1 MSEMG
6 SSLTTVEIIERVEQ
20 MLDAL
25 FVPNLSAREF
35 ADGCVA
41 LEAFLATHGDSLSQI
56 GTLDDVA
63 RSRVVAVIARL
74 DQLQKRAAVKA
85 AMPGELQKYIADNDD

>member
-1 MSEMG
+1 MG
-6 SSLTTVEIIERVEQ
+6 SLLTIEDILERVEQ

-35 ADGCVA
+35 ADRCAA
-41 LEAFLATHGDSLSQI
+41 LEAFLATHGDSLSQT
-56 GTLDDVA
+56 GTLDDAA

>member
-1 MSEMG
+1 MG
-6 SSLTTVEIIERVEQ
+6 SLLTTEDIILRVEQ

-25 FVPNLSAREF
+25 FVPQLSAKEF
-35 ADGCVA
+35 ANGCAV
-41 LEAFLATHGDSLSQI
+41 LEEFLATHGDNLSQTE
-56 GTLDDVA
+56 TLDDAV

-74 DQLQKRAAVKA
+74 DQLQKRAAGKA

>member
-1 MSEMG
+1 MG
-6 SSLTTVEIIERVEQ
+6 SLLTTSDIIERVEQ

-25 FVPNLSAREF
+25 FVPQLSAKEF
-35 ADGCVA
+35 ANGCAV
-41 LEAFLATHGDSLSQI
+41 LEEFLATHGDSLSQT
-56 GTLDDVA
+56 GTLDGAV

>member
-1 MSEMG
+1 MEPL
-6 SSLTTVEIIERVEQ
+6 LTTVNIIERVEQ

-25 FVPNLSAREF
+25 FVPELSTKEF
-35 ADGCVA
+35 ADGCAA
-41 LEAFLATHGDSLSQI
+41 LEAFLATHGDSLSQT
-56 GTLDDVA
+56 GTLDDAA

-85 AMPGELQKYIADNDD
+85 AMPSELQKYIADNDD

>member
-1 MSEMG
+1 MG
-6 SSLTTVEIIERVEQ
+6 SLLTTIEIMERVEQ
-20 MLDAL
+20 MLDTL
-25 FVPNLSAREF
+25 FAQNLSAKDF

-41 LEAFLATHGDSLSQI
+41 LEAFLATHGDSLSQT
-56 GTLDDVA
+56 GKLDDAA
-63 RSRVVAVIARL
+63 RGRVLAVIARL

>member
-1 MSEMG
+1 M
-6 SSLTTVEIIERVEQ
+6 EILERVEQ

-25 FVPNLSAREF
+25 FVSNLSAKKF
-35 ADGCVA
+35 ADGCA
-41 LEAFLATHGDSLSQI
+41 LLEAFLALHGDSLSQT
-56 GTLDDVA
+56 GTLDDA
-63 RSRVVAVIARL
+63 GRSRVLAVIAHL

>member
-6 SSLTTVEIIERVEQ
+6 SLLTTVEIIERVEQ

-35 ADGCVA
+35 ADGC
-41 LEAFLATHGDSLSQI
+41 
-56 GTLDDVA
+56 
-63 RSRVVAVIARL
+63 ARL
-74 DQLQKRAAVKA
+74 KRF
-85 AMPGELQKYIADNDD
+85 

>member
-1 MSEMG
+1 MG
-6 SSLTTVEIIERVEQ
+6 SLPTTEDIIERVEQ

-25 FVPNLSAREF
+25 FVPKLSAKEF
-35 ADGCVA
+35 ANGCAV
-41 LEAFLATHGDSLSQI
+41 LEEFLATHGDSLSQT

-85 AMPGELQKYIADNDD
+85 AMPSELQKYIADNDD

>member
-1 MSEMG
+1 MG
-6 SSLTTVEIIERVEQ
+6 SLLTTEDIILRVEQ

-25 FVPNLSAREF
+25 FVPKLSAKEF
-35 ADGCVA
+35 ANGCAA
-41 LEAFLATHGDSLSQI
+41 LEEFLATHGGSLSQT
-56 GTLDDVA
+56 GALDDAVH
-63 RSRVVAVIARL
+63 SRVVAVIARL

>member
-1 MSEMG
+1 MG
-6 SSLTTVEIIERVEQ
+6 SLPTTIEIIERVEQ

-25 FVPNLSAREF
+25 SVPNLFAKDF
-35 ADGCVA
+35 ADGCAA
-41 LEAFLATHGDSLSQI
+41 LEAFLATHGDSLSQT
-56 GTLDDVA
+56 GTLDDAVH
-63 RSRVVAVIARL
+63 SRVMAVIARL

>member
-1 MSEMG
+1 
-6 SSLTTVEIIERVEQ
+6 

-35 ADGCVA
+35 ADGCAA
-41 LEAFLATHGDSLSQI
+41 LEAFLATHGDSLSQT
-56 GTLDDVA
+56 GTLDNA
-63 RSRVVAVIARL
+63 GRSRVLAVIARL

-85 AMPGELQKYIADNDD
+85 AMPDELQKYVADNDE

>member
-1 MSEMG
+1 MG
-6 SSLTTVEIIERVEQ
+6 SLLSTIEIIERIEL

-25 FVPNLSAREF
+25 FVPNLSAKEF
-35 ADGCVA
+35 ADRCAA
-41 LEAFLATHGDSLSQI
+41 LEVFLATYGDSLSQ
-56 GTLDDVA
+56 TEKLDDAA
-63 RSRVVAVIARL
+63 RGRVVAVIARL

>member
-1 MSEMG
+1 MG
-6 SSLTTVEIIERVEQ
+6 SLLTTEDILERVEQ

-25 FVPNLSAREF
+25 FVPKLSAREF
-35 ADGCVA
+35 ANGCAV
-41 LEAFLATHGDSLSQI
+41 LEEFLATHGDNLSQTE
-56 GTLDDVA
+56 TLDDAV

>member
-1 MSEMG
+1 MG
-6 SSLTTVEIIERVEQ
+6 SLLTTEDIIGRVEQ
-20 MLDAL
+20 RLDAL
-25 FVPNLSAREF
+25 FVPGLSAKEF
-35 ADGCVA
+35 ANGCAA
-41 LEAFLATHGDSLSQI
+41 LEEFLATHGDSLSQT
-56 GTLDDVA
+56 GTLDDSV

>member
-1 MSEMG
+1 MG
-6 SSLTTVEIIERVEQ
+6 SLLTIEDIILRVEQ

-25 FVPNLSAREF
+25 FVPQ
-35 ADGCVA
+35 
-41 LEAFLATHGDSLSQI
+41 LSQT
-56 GTLDDVA
+56 GTLDDAVH
-63 RSRVVAVIARL
+63 SRVMAVIARL